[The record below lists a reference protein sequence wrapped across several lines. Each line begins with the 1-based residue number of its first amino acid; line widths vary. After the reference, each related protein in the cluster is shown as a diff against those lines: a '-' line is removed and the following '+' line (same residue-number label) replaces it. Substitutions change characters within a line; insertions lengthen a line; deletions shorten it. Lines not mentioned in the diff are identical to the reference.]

1 MPSRDDELLVI
12 RCQLGEPEA
21 FEALVL
27 RWHAP
32 LSRYIKG
39 LLPADNLVDD
49 VTQEVWLAVLRGLS
63 RLREPAALAPWI
75 FGIARRTVM
84 NRLRTKYASSVE
96 VQVES
101 IDELESR
108 DAGDA
113 PGDDVVEWSRVEHQL
128 ARLPVIDREVL
139 VLFYLKE
146 MSLQDIAAVLVVPLG
161 TVKSRLHRARK
172 QLRELLEKSA

>member
-21 FEALVL
+21 LDALVL
-27 RWHAP
+27 RWHTP
-32 LSRYIKG
+32 LSRYIRG
-39 LLPADNLVDD
+39 LLPADNLADD

-63 RLREPAALAPWI
+63 RLREPSALAPWI

-84 NRLRTKYASSVE
+84 TRLRAKYAASAE
-96 VQVES
+96 VPVES
-101 IDELESR
+101 LDDLEGN
-108 DAGDA
+108 DAGD
-113 PGDDVVEWSRVEHQL
+113 PYGTDTVEWSRVEQQL
-128 ARLPVIDREVL
+128 ARLPVTEREVL